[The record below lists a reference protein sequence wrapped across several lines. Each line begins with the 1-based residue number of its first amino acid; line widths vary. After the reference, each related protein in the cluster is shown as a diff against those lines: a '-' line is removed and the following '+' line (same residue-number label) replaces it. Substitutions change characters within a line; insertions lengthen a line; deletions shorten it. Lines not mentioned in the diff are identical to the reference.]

1 MKDMNETELQKL
13 FLHLKSNVDYKNFR
27 FLLSGKLSTAL
38 ILRYLIKENK
48 INHKL
53 SEILVPKLMG
63 TWVYSNIS
71 QNIQIATSFSKFTK
85 ILYLYHQFGIP
96 QHDNVKKYAEENNL
110 LIIEDCAHVLK
121 ANFNDG
127 KSDIFNSKYSVL
139 SFSKFINCEPLGGL
153 YSSDQNFLKYLD
165 NEINQSS
172 KLQSII
178 INTLV
183 KLSKLLISNKLLYQK
198 LYSINYSLWNFPSQ
212 TLKNKIKVFNR
223 DIETEMKNRND
234 NFNLLKNEIKEKN
247 YLNYFNYDELVCQ
260 KLPLVVENKKMMEKI
275 IDKFD
280 YYKFPYEI
288 LIYDENRNFLNP
300 KFEKTIILDH
310 TNKNLLFEKQVELLR
325 KLM

>member
-1 MKDMNETELQKL
+1 MNEIETQKF

-38 ILRYLIKENK
+38 ILRYLIRENK

-71 QNIQIATSFSKFTK
+71 QNIQISSSFSKFTK

-96 QHDNVKKYAEENNL
+96 QQNKVIKFAEENNL
-110 LIIEDCAHVLK
+110 LVIEDCAHVLK
-121 ANFNDG
+121 ANFNG
-127 KSDIFNSKYSVL
+127 GESDIFNSNYSIL

-153 YSSDQNFLKYLD
+153 YSSNQSFLKFID
-165 NEINQSS
+165 KEINQSS

-178 INTLV
+178 INMLV
-183 KLSKLLISNKLLYQK
+183 KLSKLSISNKLLFQK
-198 LYSINYSLWNFPSQ
+198 LYSINYLLWNFPSQ
-212 TLKNKIKVFNR
+212 TLKNKINIFNNE
-223 DIETEMKNRND
+223 IKTEMKNRNIK
-234 NFNLLKNEIKEKN
+234 FNLLKNAIKEKVN
-247 YLNYFNYDELVCQ
+247 IDYFNYDELVCQ
-260 KLPLVVENKKMMEKI
+260 KLPLVIENKKIMEKI
-275 IDKFD
+275 IDKFE

-300 KFEKTIILDH
+300 KFEKTIVLDH
-310 TNKNLLFEKQVELLR
+310 SSKNLLFDKQIELLR
-325 KLM
+325 KLI